1 LKARWYL
8 FNPISLLDV
17 LFHLFS
23 LFSSPA
29 CGRDKESLFR
39 GRGRERV
46 KEIERG
52 RLGERDSE
60 RETEREAENSNILPI
75 SPGTDRS
82 QKGRKRRDRIIVRK
96 RWKPY

>member
-1 LKARWYL
+1 M
-8 FNPISLLDV
+8 
-17 LFHLFS
+17 
-23 LFSSPA
+23 
-29 CGRDKESLFR
+29 
-39 GRGRERV
+39 